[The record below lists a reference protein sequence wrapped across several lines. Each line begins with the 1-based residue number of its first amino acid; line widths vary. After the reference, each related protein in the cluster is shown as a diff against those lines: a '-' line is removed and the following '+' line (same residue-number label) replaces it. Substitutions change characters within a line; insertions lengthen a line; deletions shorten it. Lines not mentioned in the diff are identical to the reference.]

1 MNESPPIVYV
11 VDDERAVSISLKRL
25 LRSVGLEARTYA
37 SAQEFLRSDRP
48 DASGCLILDVR
59 LPGLSGLDLQQEL
72 TAAKIDLPVIFITG
86 HGDIPMSV
94 QAMKAGAVEF
104 LTKPF
109 REQDLLEAIQRGIEQ
124 NRITR
129 KHNAEIRILQRRY
142 ASLTPREREVFPR
155 VTSGLLNK
163 QIAAQLGASEK
174 TIKVHR
180 GQVMQKME
188 AESLAHLIQMAE
200 KLRLSS
206 N

>member
-11 VDDERAVSISLKRL
+11 VDDEPAVSISLKRL

-37 SAQEFLRSDRP
+37 SAQEFLRGDRP
-48 DASGCLILDVR
+48 DAPGCLILDVR

-72 TAAKIDLPVIFITG
+72 TSAKIDLPVIFITG

-109 REQDLLEAIQRGIEQ
+109 REQDLLAAIQRGIEQ

-129 KHNAEIRILQRRY
+129 KDNAEIRVLQRRY
-142 ASLTPREREVFPR
+142 ALLTPREREVFPR

-180 GQVMQKME
+180 GQVMHKMK
-188 AESLAHLIQMAE
+188 AESLAQLIQMAE
-200 KLRLSS
+200 KLLLSS
-206 N
+206 S